1 MDERSAGMRMC
12 REVYGSALRLGIT
25 MRPVLSLESGF
36 VTIMGVV
43 DLMLRLTRGDAGF
56 SLEIERVLLLR
67 RQGEVCVREDFRAPH
82 DRAGSRAHQ
91 RALSIRGAEAMT
103 LIPVANGP

>member
-1 MDERSAGMRMC
+1 VIVNAMDERSAGMRMC
-12 REVYGSALRLGIT
+12 REVYGSAPRLGIT

-43 DLMLRLTRGDAGF
+43 DLMLRLSRGDAGF

-67 RQGEVCVREDFRAPH
+67 RQGEVCVREDFRRHMTERDLARISVPY
-82 DRAGSRAHQ
+82 RFE
-91 RALSIRGAEAMT
+91 ALK
-103 LIPVANGP
+103 P